1 MSSKEW
7 PETRTGIIISTRLQR
22 ISLKLYYKE
31 NVFNCFPGGGILSNN
46 AAENPYWWQA
56 NHV

>member
-7 PETRTGIIISTRLQR
+7 PETRTGKFYSTITKNFIKIVLSKK
-22 ISLKLYYKE
+22 I
-31 NVFNCFPGGGILSNN
+31 FNYFPVGGILSNN